1 MSFPA
6 TPDQALQIVCSWYG
20 ALPVLSTELLFQALE
35 ARTGDFPELPGAL
48 MGQLLQRI
56 WLYPPSMEEQE
67 EFLRKANRLWGRSPF
82 WSECASWAA
91 EQETERTYDVPP
103 ALARA
108 AHSEIE
114 IASLGSLQGLLN
126 RWSQCAGTIAFV
138 AEGIPDGDAPPLE
151 DALVPFRLVGGTMHD
166 AQADFGCEAA
176 VFASGARR
184 KMLSVPFL
192 HFPTMGRSLPPW
204 MRGGSGAPAIWF
216 ALLADQNALAIRP
229 LDIGLAGCLLHWSD
243 GFDSHANPGHL
254 VLRKWNLFRQAKVPT
269 VALPD
274 TMGFAGPSACECS
287 LWPHG
292 EPLGTRIHKL
302 LQTQLEGDPDAQEL
316 RRIHGCLIDGE
327 GEIEL
332 ESAYRILL
340 EMEAKAS
347 LSKDKA
353 IRILVLAYIC
363 CCRLGREVEALEREQ
378 RILSLPISEIGD
390 LPIQLRCAYAI
401 SEGTAPRLLTFAADL
416 KKRLGIPSRPDLTH
430 NQNDKENDNDRQS

>member
-6 TPDQALQIVCSWYG
+6 TADQALRTVCRWYG
-20 ALPVLSTELLFQALE
+20 AMPLLSTDLLFRALE

-48 MGQLLQRI
+48 MGQILQRL

-67 EFLRKANRLWGRSPF
+67 EFLRKANQLWGRSTF

-108 AHSEIE
+108 AHSKIE

-126 RWSQCAGTIAFV
+126 RWSQSTGTIAFV

-166 AQADFGCEAA
+166 AQADFGYEAA

-192 HFPTMGRSLPPW
+192 HFPVMGRSLPPW

-216 ALLADQNALAIRP
+216 ALLAEQNALSSRP
-229 LDIGLAGCLLHWSD
+229 LDVGLAGCLMHWSD
-243 GFDSHANPGHL
+243 GFDSYANPGHL
-254 VLRKWNLFRQAKVPT
+254 VLRKWNLFRRAKVPT
-269 VALPD
+269 VVLPD
-274 TMGFAGPSACECS
+274 TMGLAGPSARECT

-292 EPLGTRIHKL
+292 EPLGTHILKL
-302 LQTQLEGDPDAQEL
+302 VQLQLEGDPAAKEL
-316 RRIHGCLIDGE
+316 WRIYGCLIDGE

-340 EMEAKAS
+340 DTEAKAP
-347 LSKDKA
+347 LSKEKA
-353 IRILVLAYIC
+353 IRIHLLAYVC
-363 CCRLGREVEALEREQ
+363 CCRTGREAEAMEREKH
-378 RILSLPISEIGD
+378 ILSLPISEIGD

-401 SEGTAPRLLTFAADL
+401 SEGAAPRLLAFAATL
-416 KKRLGIPSRPDLTH
+416 KKSFGISTIPDLT
-430 NQNDKENDNDRQS
+430 QYQKDKENSK